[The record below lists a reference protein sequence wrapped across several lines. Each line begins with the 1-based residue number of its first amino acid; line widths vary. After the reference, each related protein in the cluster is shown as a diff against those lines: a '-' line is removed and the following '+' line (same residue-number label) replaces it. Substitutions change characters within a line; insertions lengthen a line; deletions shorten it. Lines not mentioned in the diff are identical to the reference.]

1 MTKNTKTAAKMI
13 NCKSLN
19 KDDKAAANKL
29 RWSEYAEK
37 HLLGRTIVG
46 IRYLTDKE
54 VEDMG
59 WYQSSVVFIL
69 DNGSLF
75 FPSADDE
82 GNDAGA
88 LFGQTEKGEEIT
100 MPVI

>member
-1 MTKNTKTAAKMI
+1 MTKATKSETKPA
-13 NCKSLN
+13 NCKALN
-19 KDDKAAANKL
+19 ASDKAAAVKL
-29 RWSEYAEK
+29 RWSEYTEK

-46 IRYLTDKE
+46 VRYLTDKE

-88 LFGQTEKGEEIT
+88 LFGQTGKGEEIT
-100 MPVI
+100 VPVI

>member
-1 MTKNTKTAAKMI
+1 MTKDTKTAAKMI

-19 KDDKAAANKL
+19 KDDKAAAHKL

-82 GNDAGA
+82 GNNGGT

>member
-1 MTKNTKTAAKMI
+1 MTKNTKTSAKMI
-13 NCKSLN
+13 NYKPLN

-69 DNGSLF
+69 DNGSVF

-88 LFGQTEKGEEIT
+88 LFGQTENGEEIT